1 MPAGWDVAI
10 VGGGAAGCVLA
21 NRLSADPRRRVL
33 LLEAGG
39 RGRGPL
45 VRLPLG
51 VGRLRGNPAYDWC
64 WPGEP
69 EPELGG
75 RAIRLPQGRL
85 LGGSSSINGMV
96 YVRGHPEDFA
106 GWVRQGAAGWS
117 WPEVLPHYRRAER
130 HETLGGDGPLTVTTA
145 RGGNPLY
152 HALVEAGRSAG
163 HPVADGF
170 NAAPPEGFGW
180 FDFNIRRGRRCT
192 AAAAYLRPALGRPN
206 LTVVT
211 GALAT
216 RLVVEG
222 GRARGV
228 EWLRR
233 GERGAAEAGTVVL
246 SAGAI
251 GSPRLLLLSG
261 IGPADELRALGIA
274 PCLDLPGVG
283 RNLQNHPDVALR
295 HACPAPVTVHSL
307 LRLDRL
313 APAVLQAVLLGS
325 GPAAQFP
332 GESGAFL
339 RSRPDLARP
348 DLECHLVAALRI
360 AAIGRDTLLG
370 RRRGPADRDGFS
382 IRIALLRPESR
393 GRVRLASADP
403 LAPPLVRHGYL
414 ADAADR
420 AALLAGL
427 RLMRGVVAEP
437 AFDPWRGAELEP
449 GPALQDDAAL
459 EGWMRANLD
468 TQGHPAGTCRIGGD
482 GEAVVDPRLRLRG
495 LEGLR
500 VVDASVM
507 PAIPSCNTFATT
519 VMIAEKAAAMMQE
532 EGI

>member
-1 MPAGWDVAI
+1 MTAGWDVAI

-39 RGRGPL
+39 RGRSPL

-51 VGRLRGNPAYDWC
+51 VGRLRGHPAYDWC
-64 WPGEP
+64 WESEP

-75 RAIRLPQGRL
+75 RRIRLPQGRL

-106 GWVRQGAAGWS
+106 LWVRQGATGWS

-130 HETLGGDGPLTVTTA
+130 HERLGGDGPLTVAAA
-145 RGGNPLY
+145 RGTNPLY
-152 HALVEAGRSAG
+152 HALVAAGRSAG
-163 HPVADGF
+163 HPAAESF
-170 NAAPPEGFGW
+170 NAAPAEGFGW
-180 FDFNIRRGRRCT
+180 FDFNIRRGRRWT
-192 AAAAYLRPALGRPN
+192 AAAAYLRPALARPN

-211 GALAT
+211 GAQAT
-216 RLVVEG
+216 RLLVAG
-222 GRARGV
+222 GRVRGV
-228 EWLRR
+228 EWRR
-233 GERGAAEAGTVVL
+233 GRERAEARADAVVL

-261 IGPADELRALGIA
+261 IGPADELQALGLA
-274 PCLDLPGVG
+274 PLLDLPGVG

-295 HACPAPVTVHSL
+295 HACPAPITVHSL

-313 APAVLQAVLLGS
+313 APAVLRALLLGS

-339 RSRPDLARP
+339 RSRPELARP

-382 IRIALLRPESR
+382 IRIMLLRPESR
-393 GRVRLASADP
+393 GRVRLASAEP
-403 LAPPLVRHGYL
+403 LAAPLIRHGYL
-414 ADAADR
+414 ASPADR

-427 RLMRGVVAEP
+427 RLMRRVVAEP
-437 AFDPWRGAELEP
+437 AFAPWRGPELEP
-449 GPALQDDAAL
+449 GPALQDDAEL
-459 EGWMRANLD
+459 ERWMRASLD
-468 TQGHPAGTCRIGGD
+468 TQGHPVGTCRIGED
-482 GEAVVDPRLRLRG
+482 AEAVVDPRLRLRG
-495 LEGLR
+495 LAGLI
-500 VVDASVM
+500 VADASVM
-507 PAIPSCNTFATT
+507 PAIPSGNTFATT
-519 VMIAEKAAAMMQE
+519 VMIAEKAAQMMLE
-532 EGI
+532 D